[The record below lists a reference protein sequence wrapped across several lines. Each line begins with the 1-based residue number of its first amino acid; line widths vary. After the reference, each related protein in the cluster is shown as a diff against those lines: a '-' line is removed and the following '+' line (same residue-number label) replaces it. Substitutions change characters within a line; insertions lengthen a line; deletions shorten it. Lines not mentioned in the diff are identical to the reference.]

1 MMNEVSQ
8 KMPLLEK
15 ISYGAGNMGICL
27 STTVITTFAMFFY
40 TNVIG
45 INILQ
50 VGTILLFGGIVDA
63 ISNAFMGVIVDHT
76 KSRWGKC
83 RPYLIFGAIPMAA
96 ACFFVFHV
104 PDASAST
111 KYIYALITYIIYTL
125 ASAAVLIPQNVLMAA
140 ITDDQDDRLATNMFG
155 SLGTN
160 FGQLIPSLMTLG
172 LVAFLGNGS
181 DYKGFNYVI
190 LIFGV
195 IGAAL
200 TMMAGF
206 NTRER
211 MNMSAIGQQKI
222 SAKDTLRSFKNGPW
236 LLVTLITL
244 FIIAQVVVKASTTVY
259 YTTNVLG
266 NPGVSSAL
274 LSILSIIGVPITLII
289 PIIAKKIG
297 KHKLVLMG
305 AAMGIIGNMGLLFTK
320 GSIPGV
326 IACTAFAAAGSAFI
340 TGIVFV
346 MCAETVDYGEWKT
359 GIRVQ
364 GFLMAFIGFAVKVA
378 NSIVQLLISGILNSG
393 GFNGQAKVQTV
404 SAVHAI
410 EFCYVWLPIIFFAA
424 VIILNY
430 FYKLDK
436 IYPQVITD
444 LETRR
449 AAL

>member
-1 MMNEVSQ
+1 MNGVSQ
-8 KMPLLEK
+8 KMSFLEK
-15 ISYGAGNMGICL
+15 FSYGAGNMGICL
-27 STTVITTFAMFFY
+27 CTTVITTFAMYFY
-40 TNVIG
+40 TNVVG

-63 ISNAFMGVIVDHT
+63 LSNAFMGVIVDHT

-96 ACFFVFHV
+96 ACFFVLHV
-104 PDASAST
+104 PAASASV
-111 KYIYALITYIIYTL
+111 KYTYALITYIIYTL
-125 ASAAVLIPQNVLMAA
+125 ACTAVLIPQNVLMTA
-140 ITDDQDDRLATNMFG
+140 ITDDQEDRLATNMFG

-172 LVAFLGNGS
+172 LVSFLGNGS
-181 DYKGFNYVI
+181 DYRGFNYVI

-211 MNMSAIGQQKI
+211 MNMSAIAQQKI
-222 SAKDTLRSFKNGPW
+222 STKDTIRSLKNGPW
-236 LLVTLITL
+236 ILVTLITL
-244 FIIAQVVVKASTTVY
+244 FIIAQVVIKASTTVY
-259 YTTNVLG
+259 YTANVLH
-266 NPGVSSAL
+266 NPNVSSTL

-289 PIIAKKIG
+289 PMIAKKIG
-297 KHKLVLMG
+297 NNKLIMMG
-305 AAMGIIGNMGLLFTK
+305 ALMGIIGNLGLFFVK
-320 GSIPGV
+320 GNIFGV

-340 TGIVFV
+340 TGIIYV

-378 NSIVQLLISGILNSG
+378 NSIVQLMTSAILNAG
-393 GFNGQAKVQTV
+393 GYDGQAKIQ
-404 SAVHAI
+404 SASAINAI

-424 VIILNY
+424 IIVLNY
-430 FYKLDK
+430 MYKLDK
-436 IYPQVITD
+436 IYPKIREE
-444 LETRR
+444 LEARR